1 MVKVAIFGASGYT
14 GQELTRIL
22 LGHPGVQLVA
32 ATSRRFAGLPIADV
46 FPSLY
51 GLTFLKYQNSTP
63 EEIASLCDIVFLA
76 LPHGISMAV
85 APVFIAA
92 GKKVIDLSADYR
104 LRDLATYEAWYTQHS
119 SAQILKDAVYGIPE
133 LYRLKIKNSNL

>member
-104 LRDLATYEAWYTQHS
+104 LRDLATYEAWYC
-119 SAQILKDAVYGIPE
+119 L
-133 LYRLKIKNSNL
+133 LYTSPSPRDRTR

>member
-63 EEIASLCDIVFLA
+63 EEIASICDIVFLA
-76 LPHGISMAV
+76 LPHGVSMSMA
-85 APVFIAA
+85 
-92 GKKVIDLSADYR
+92 LSLIHISEPTR
-104 LRDLATYEAWYTQHS
+104 LGM
-119 SAQILKDAVYGIPE
+119 I
-133 LYRLKIKNSNL
+133 